1 MKTTLELPDELMR
14 AIKVRAAR
22 SNRRLK
28 DVVAELLEKGMSSP
42 VTAPLSQGGAAGAEQ
57 VEISSETGLPLI
69 RSPVDAPIAR
79 LSTEEVYALMHRAE
93 QEEDLE
99 SVRRGFESR

>member
-28 DVVAELLEKGMSSP
+28 DVVAELLEKGMNSP
-42 VTAPLSQGGAAGAEQ
+42 VTSPPSQGGAAGAKQ

-69 RSPVDAPIAR
+69 RSPADPPIAR

-99 SVRRGFESR
+99 SVQRGFESR